1 MRMRRYTRL
10 TNALSKKVY
19 NHSCAAALL
28 LFHYNYARV
37 HMTLTRLTGGTPTTP
52 AMAAG
57 LATRPWTMAD
67 IVRFV
72 EAPEGSA
79 KDIGGAS
86 TARKQNDQIPI
97 RDRNIGKQSILFYIR
112 QKKMG
117 RRRFAR
123 VPRCGGTCRQ
133 LGCPRP

>member
-1 MRMRRYTRL
+1 MRMCRCTRL
-10 TNALSKKVY
+10 TNAFSKKVY
-19 NHSCAAALL
+19 NHSCAVALF

-37 HMTLTRLTGGTPTTP
+37 HTTLTRLTGGTPTTP
-52 AMAAG
+52 AMAPG

-67 IVRFV
+67 IVRLV

-123 VPRCGGTCRQ
+123 VPR
-133 LGCPRP
+133 